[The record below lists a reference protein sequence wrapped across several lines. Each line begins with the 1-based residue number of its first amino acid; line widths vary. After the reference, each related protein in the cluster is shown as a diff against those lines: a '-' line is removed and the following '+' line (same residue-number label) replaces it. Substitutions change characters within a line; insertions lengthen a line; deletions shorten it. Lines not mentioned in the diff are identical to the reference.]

1 MEVKRG
7 EKEREEEGRRSWN
20 KYCFMLTWQNCGN
33 PSLVIPKKTSEK
45 MGTSLLHLQYPM
57 IKIIQSPK

>member
-7 EKEREEEGRRSWN
+7 EKEREEEGRGS
-20 KYCFMLTWQNCGN
+20 CFMLTWQNCGN